1 MLIPE
6 LVYVPVVVVPIPVE
20 WYQLVPILLPVT
32 LPVTLVSRYM
42 MASFLLDDFPNSRVE
57 TK

>member
-6 LVYVPVVVVPIPVE
+6 LVNVPVVVIHVPVE
-20 WYQLVPILLPVT
+20 WYQLVPILLLAT
-32 LPVTLVSRYM
+32 LLVASV
-42 MASFLLDDFPNSRVE
+42 ASFLLDDFPNFGVE